1 MNSYGELK
9 KRYKNL
15 YNLHYIKRI
24 LMWDEAV
31 LMPEGAGEYR
41 AESVAM
47 LNQLMQKSI
56 TSKKVLGLIEAAKNE
71 NLSSPWDVANLE
83 WMEKK
88 YISYHCIPSK
98 LNANSIKLKLAAFQ
112 AWRTYREQNNWL
124 DFMPY
129 LKKSFKSL
137 LEIAERKSQVF
148 CLSPYEVMM
157 DSFSPGLTQGKVD
170 ETFSILKERIPGLR
184 KQIIEKQKNERV
196 MELDGQFPIDKQAEL
211 ARFMLKTMGF
221 DFNHGR
227 FDVSHHPFCDG
238 IPSDVRITTHYDE
251 NIFLRSIYGVIHE
264 CGHAIYEQGMPKDWM
279 SQPVGQTQCKALH
292 ESQSLLLEYEV
303 CHSRAFLNG
312 IEKHIH
318 QAFGS
323 KPSLSVDNLYGLI
336 TRVKTNL
343 IRINADE
350 VSYPLHVILCYEIEK
365 QLFQGEITIEDLPEI
380 WNEMMLKYFD
390 VSTKGN
396 YKDGVMQD
404 MHWSWGYFGYFPS
417 YTFGQLMA
425 SQLYSAFCK
434 ENTDFESQLKTGDFS
449 ALHKWLQK
457 NVYSYASSVTTEQ
470 LILKITGEALNPE
483 YFINKVQSRY
493 LLNKEAV

>member
-1 MNSYGELK
+1 MNSYGKLK

-15 YNLHYIKRI
+15 HHLYYIQRM

-41 AESVAM
+41 AESIAM

-56 TSKKVLGLIEAAKNE
+56 TSKKVLGLIETAKNE
-71 NLSSPWDVANLE
+71 NLSSPWDAANLA

-98 LNANSIKLKLAAFQ
+98 LNANSTKLKLAAFQ
-112 AWRTYREQNNWL
+112 AWRKYREQNNWL

-129 LKKSFKSL
+129 LKQSFKVL

-148 CLSPYEVMM
+148 CLSPYEAMM

-170 ETFSILKERIPGLR
+170 EIFSILKKRIPALR
-184 KQIIEKQKNERV
+184 KQIIEKQKNDSV
-196 MELDGQFPIDKQAEL
+196 MELNGQFPSDKQAEL
-211 ARFMLKTMGF
+211 ARFLLKAMGF

-227 FDVSHHPFCDG
+227 LDISHHPFCDG
-238 IPSDVRITTHYDE
+238 IPKDVRITTRYDE
-251 NIFLRSIYGVIHE
+251 NNFLRSMYSVIHE
-264 CGHAIYEQGMPKDWM
+264 CGHALYEQGMPKDWM

-292 ESQSLLLEYEV
+292 ESQSLLFEYEV
-303 CHSRAFLNG
+303 CHSRAFLES
-312 IEKHIH
+312 IEKQVH
-318 QAFGS
+318 QAFDS
-323 KPSLSVDNLYGLI
+323 NLSLSIDNLYRLI
-336 TRVKTNL
+336 AGVKTNL
-343 IRINADE
+343 IRIDADE
-350 VSYPLHVILCYEIEK
+350 VSYPLHVIFRYEIEK
-365 QLFQGEITIEDLPEI
+365 KLFQGEITIEDLPKV
-380 WNEMMLKYFD
+380 WDEMMLQYFD
-390 VSTKGN
+390 VSTEGN
-396 YKDGVMQD
+396 YQEGVMQD

-425 SQLYSAFCK
+425 SQLYSVFCK
-434 ENTDFESQLKTGDFS
+434 ENVNFESQLKTGDFS

-457 NVYSYASSVTTEQ
+457 KVYSYASSVSTEE

-493 LLNKEAV
+493 L